1 MAGLCLALGG
11 SKKNE
16 MGAERGDAASG
27 EHRSGERA
35 GAPSCESVCEK
46 TNCVPFWLIAE
57 KMRLHV
63 PVRSTCTVPNQL
75 DLDLPRQTTAGSS

>member
-46 TNCVPFWLIAE
+46 TNCTVLAE
-57 KMRLHV
+57 KMRLH
-63 PVRSTCTVPNQL
+63 VRSTCTVPNQL
-75 DLDLPRQTTAGSS
+75 DLPRQTTAGSS